1 MLFFKYVLYAF
12 LLIESIWEF
21 IPNTYGNFSH
31 CSVVIMWQFLYGL
44 HSVKAISQHALVTC
58 VSLWFSKT
66 NGSSDIF
73 YLFGFKITVDID
85 CSQEIKRYLF
95 LGRKAM
101 ANLDSISKS
110 RDIALLT
117 KVHIV
122 KTMDFPVAIYGCKSW
137 TIKKAEW
144 WRIEAFELRCWRKL
158 SRVPWTARRSN
169 QSILK
174 EVNPK
179 YSLERL
185 MLKLKLQY
193 FGHLMQRASSLEK
206 TLMLGKIEGERRRGQ
221 KRMR

>member
-137 TIKKAEW
+137 TIKKAER
-144 WRIEAFELRCWRKL
+144 WRMMLSNCDAGEGSWESLGLQGDQTSQSWRKSTVNIHWKDWCWNWSSNTL
-158 SRVPWTARRSN
+158 TTWCKEPIHWKRPWCWKRLRAR
-169 QSILK
+169 
-174 EVNPK
+174 
-179 YSLERL
+179 
-185 MLKLKLQY
+185 
-193 FGHLMQRASSLEK
+193 G
-206 TLMLGKIEGERRRGQ
+206 EGGNRG
-221 KRMR
+221 